1 VAATIRN
8 DDNMAEDIKAEVAGS
23 ANVVNTTKWE
33 TMIGNDTYG
42 RRNMTCVDGI
52 LCVRFPAAFLPR

>member
-23 ANVVNTTKWE
+23 ANVVNTTK
-33 TMIGNDTYG
+33 
-42 RRNMTCVDGI
+42 
-52 LCVRFPAAFLPR
+52 